1 MSEDTAR
8 TSLVTG
14 ANSGLGKAIAHA
26 LADAGDRVFMV
37 VRDRARGEAARSE
50 LIDATGNPHLVLLV
64 ADLASQ
70 QAVRDLA
77 AQVRGHTDRMDL
89 LINNAGTAYPTRG
102 LTGDGVERTLAV
114 NHLAPFLLT
123 RLLLPDLTRA
133 APARVVNIGTRIDT
147 AMDLDDLN
155 FGHRRYS
162 MMRAYGQSKLGL
174 IHFTRALAR
183 RIAGSGVTVH
193 CVFPGFFRSNLGGTD
208 NAQPL
213 PVRLFARLF
222 GWALPS
228 PARRASEVLAVLES
242 APADA
247 LNGAYLGKHG
257 PIRAPAQADDPEA
270 NTRVWELSSQMT
282 GLPVD

>member
-26 LADAGDRVFMV
+26 LAESGDRVFLV
-37 VRDRARGEAARSE
+37 VRDRARGESARTE
-50 LIDATGNPHLVLLV
+50 LIDATGNPDLVLLV

-70 QAVRDLA
+70 QAVRDLVG
-77 AQVRGHTDRMDL
+77 QVRGRTDRLDL
-89 LINNAGTAYPTRG
+89 LVNNAGTAYPARG

-123 RLLLPDLTRA
+123 RLLLPELSRA

-147 AMDLDDLN
+147 AMDLDDLD
-155 FGHRRYS
+155 FAHRPYR
-162 MMRAYGQSKLGL
+162 MMRAYGESKLGN

-208 NAQPL
+208 DAQPL
-213 PVRLFARLF
+213 FVRLFARLF
-222 GWALPS
+222 GWAIPS
-228 PARRASEVLAVLES
+228 PVRAAHRVLEVLES
-242 APADA
+242 GSAEE
-247 LNGAYLGKHG
+247 LNG
-257 PIRAPAQADDPEA
+257 
-270 NTRVWELSSQMT
+270 V
-282 GLPVD
+282 